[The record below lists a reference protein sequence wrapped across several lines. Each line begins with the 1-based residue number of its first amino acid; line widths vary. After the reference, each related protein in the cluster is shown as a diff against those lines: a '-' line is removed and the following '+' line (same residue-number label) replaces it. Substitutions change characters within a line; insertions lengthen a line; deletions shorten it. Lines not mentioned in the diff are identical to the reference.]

1 MDIRSTYLDT
11 ELMLVID
18 SEEINAQM
26 SSYMEKYE
34 KQSVNILSD
43 GTKENPYN
51 VTEAE
56 YTSKRKARKTLIQK
70 LFSWARCFF

>member
-26 SSYMEKYE
+26 SSYMENMRNN
-34 KQSVNILSD
+34 Q
-43 GTKENPYN
+43 
-51 VTEAE
+51 
-56 YTSKRKARKTLIQK
+56 
-70 LFSWARCFF
+70 